1 MRVYKNFKEAL
12 SEVRRDL
19 GEMGI
24 VVKTRSYQ
32 NKHIA
37 GNSDYDTK
45 ELQNYIYQVTQP
57 NASDLNPTQPWADLE
72 FGERLQV
79 GVNPGEAWKSRKEVW
94 EEFINFRER
103 FDYTYSERYHPYIDF
118 FFDTETGSFD
128 GYFPQKTDQIDAVID
143 VLVNDTN
150 SRQAYLS
157 VWDPKDVFNAGGNER
172 IPCSLGYLFQ
182 IRRDQLNV
190 TYLQRSSD
198 FVTHFVNDVYLTH
211 LLQKHIVEELNS
223 RFRYQYDALTKKE
236 RAKTFCKE
244 VSCGTFTHWIGSL
257 HAFRKDL
264 SDVF

>member
-24 VVKTRSYQ
+24 IVKTKSYQ
-32 NKHIA
+32 NKDIS

-57 NASDLNPTQPWADLE
+57 NLFDLNPTQPWADEE
-72 FGERLQV
+72 FEERLQYAI
-79 GVNPGEAWKSRKEVW
+79 NPGKAWKSRKGVW
-94 EEFINFRER
+94 EEFLNDNHR
-103 FDYTYSERYHPYIDF
+103 FDYTYSERYHPYIDIYWDPEF
-118 FFDTETGSFD
+118 NSEDEFNPEDIC
-128 GYFPQKTDQIDAVID
+128 QIEAV
-143 VLVNDTN
+143 VKALSNDTS

-157 VWDPKDVFNAGGNER
+157 VWDPKDIFFAGGSRR

-182 IRRDQLNV
+182 IRRDKLNV

-198 FVTHFVNDVYLTH
+198 FVTHFTNDVYLTH
-211 LLQKHIVEELNS
+211 KLQKHIVKLLNDEFRRQYNELSDEEKVNN
-223 RFRYQYDALTKKE
+223 
-236 RAKTFCKE
+236 FCQE

-264 SDVF
+264 ADVF